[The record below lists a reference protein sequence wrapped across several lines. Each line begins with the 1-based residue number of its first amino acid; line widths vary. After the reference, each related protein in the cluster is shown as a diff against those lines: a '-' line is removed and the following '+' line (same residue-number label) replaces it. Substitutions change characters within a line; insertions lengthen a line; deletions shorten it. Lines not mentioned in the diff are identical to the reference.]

1 MINKKLLE
9 KAKKL
14 WIEIDIETLSK
25 KLPTEVINDIL
36 ETEIDNKLWKSVYYD
51 YEEVRKEFDK
61 QFNSQTV
68 ECIN

>member
-1 MINKKLLE
+1 MINKKFLE
-9 KAKKL
+9 KAKEL

>member
-9 KAKKL
+9 KAKEL

>member
-9 KAKKL
+9 KAKEL

-36 ETEIDNKLWKSVYYD
+36 EIEIDNKLWKSVYYD

-61 QFNSQTV
+61 QFNSKTV